1 MYHSQPMSGFPG
13 GSAWAMARDISSGY
27 LRLNERT
34 LARFNRGQIG
44 RLTFEIDKLL
54 REVRGEQPDLTDVNA
69 LRKRNQRIQR
79 LTTGRR
85 LIESA
90 LQRRR

>member
-1 MYHSQPMSGFPG
+1 MSGFPG
-13 GSAWAMARDISSGY
+13 GSAWAMARDIGSGY
-27 LRLNERT
+27 LRLSERT

-44 RLTFEIDKLL
+44 KLAFEIDKLL
-54 REVRGEQPDLTDVNA
+54 REVRGQQPDLTDVNA
-69 LRKRNQRIQR
+69 LRQRNQRIQR

-85 LIESA
+85 VIEAA